1 MSLNCLRLW
10 VNPFR
15 GSSTR
20 GGIRHSAPSSG
31 YFHLLREGINMRKGE
46 GTSIGQ
52 ELRDI
57 RQRIK
62 VLQGIALAYKSERA
76 NPTILEKQKEFHE
89 GQIEWHKA
97 RISLLNERQSG
108 NGQFVETAER
118 NLSKARKTEKA
129 LKNNYAIQK
138 MIRLYKEINKS
149 MEDEQ

>member
-1 MSLNCLRLW
+1 
-10 VNPFR
+10 
-15 GSSTR
+15 
-20 GGIRHSAPSSG
+20 
-31 YFHLLREGINMRKGE
+31 MRKGE

-62 VLQGIALAYKSERA
+62 VLQGIALAYKSEKA
-76 NPTILEKQKEFHE
+76 NPTILENQKEFHE
-89 GQIEWHKA
+89 TQIKWHKE

-108 NGQFVETAER
+108 NGQFVEIAER
-118 NLSKARKTEKA
+118 NLSKARKTEKV

-149 MEDEQ
+149 MEDD